1 MAAEHYRAGRLAEA
15 ESLYRSVL
23 DKQPDNV
30 EAIQGLAAVCHQRGR
45 PDEALVLFRR
55 AIALD
60 PNSRVADRHL
70 GRLLEQRGD
79 SEGAAICYRRA
90 ARLRPLDAAA
100 HADLARTLA
109 GQGEVAEAI
118 GHCRRAV
125 ALAPGEAWTH
135 IALGN
140 ALLGEGAVADAS
152 ASYQRALA
160 ISPDLAEAHS
170 NWGDALRR
178 MGRLSEAVAA
188 CERALVLK
196 PELAE
201 AHNNLGNALREQG
214 RLEPAISH
222 YQEALRLKP
231 DWPEVHN
238 NFAIALQ
245 EQGRTAEAVEHYE
258 RALSLNSGFAEVH
271 QNLGSALAQSG
282 RTVDA
287 IAALRRA
294 LALKPD
300 YPEALVQV
308 AHLNGELCDWR
319 HREAE
324 TAQVLDLMRRH
335 PGLVPPFNLQAQQS
349 TPAEQ
354 LLCGQQWSQRIA
366 QGRSPGFTHD
376 RSCPPGKIRLGYLS
390 ADFRDHPVAYAIAET
405 IERHDRTR
413 FEVLGYSYGPDDGSA
428 LRRRLETG
436 FDRFIDLHATGND
449 EAARQ
454 ISTDGVH
461 VLVDLTGYTRLARPR
476 ILVSRPAPI
485 QVNFL
490 GFLGTM
496 GAEFIDY
503 IIVDPFIAPSS
514 QQAFYS
520 EKLVHLAGGWWPAGI
535 RWEIAEDARRRADYG
550 LPEDGFVFCC
560 FNASYKITPPI
571 FDVWMGLL
579 RATPQSVLWLGHADS
594 AVQNNLRR
602 EAAQR
607 GIGAERL
614 VFAAREPMAGYLA
627 RHRHADLFLDTLP
640 YNAVGTAYHAQ
651 LAGLPVLT
659 CAGETFAGR
668 TAGAML
674 LAAEL
679 PELVTFSIEEYERT
693 ALRLAREADL
703 LTGIRQRLARARS
716 SSALFDGER
725 AVRELENAFRECGR
739 TGSAARLRARFRRHH
754 NRRPDYTASPRHS
767 LHCTIQKMRALKSQ
781 ADVISQHAIPVA
793 CERVL
798 KRAVPHCKNALF
810 YRTPHG
816 SEVGSIRPSRT
827 SGQIAGVK
835 RSSDSA
841 DLAGLTDLCALPFKV
856 GT

>member
-1 MAAEHYRAGRLAEA
+1 MSRKNRSAVAAAAEHYRAGRLTEA
-15 ESLYRSVL
+15 ESLYRAVL
-23 DKQPDNV
+23 DQHPDNLD
-30 EAIQGLAAVCHQRGR
+30 AIQGLAVLCHQRGR
-45 PDEALVLFRR
+45 PEEALGLFRR
-55 AIALD
+55 AIAVD
-60 PNSRVADRHL
+60 PDSRVADRQL

-79 SEGAAICYRRA
+79 PVGAAICYRRA
-90 ARLRPLDAAA
+90 ARLRPLDAVAQ
-100 HADLARTLA
+100 ADLARALA

-118 GHCRRAV
+118 GHYRRAV
-125 ALAPGEAWTH
+125 ALAPNDAWTH
-135 IALGN
+135 VALGN

-160 ISPDLAEAHS
+160 IRPDLAEAHS
-170 NWGDALRR
+170 NLGEALRR
-178 MGRLSEAVAA
+178 LGRLGEAVAA
-188 CERALVLK
+188 CERALALS

-201 AHNNLGNALREQG
+201 AHNNLGNAMREEG
-214 RLEPAISH
+214 RLEPALSH
-222 YQEALRLKP
+222 YEQALRLKP

-238 NFAIALQ
+238 NLAIALQ

-258 RALSLNSGFAEVH
+258 RALALNSGLAEVH

-287 IAALRRA
+287 MAALRRA

-324 TAQVLDLMRRH
+324 TSQVLSLMRRR
-335 PGLVPPFNLQAQQS
+335 PGLVPPFNLQAQPS

-354 LLCGQQWSQRIA
+354 LLCAQQWSQRIA

-376 RSCPPGKIRLGYLS
+376 RSGPAPRIRLGYLS

-428 LRRRLETG
+428 LRRRLETA
-436 FDRFIDLHATGND
+436 FDRFIDLQAAGND

-454 ISTDGVH
+454 IHTGAVH
-461 VLVDLTGYTRLARPR
+461 VLIDLTGYTRFGRPR

-503 IIVDPFIAPSS
+503 IILDPFIAPSS
-514 QQAFYS
+514 QERFYS
-520 EKLVHLAGGWWPAGI
+520 EKVVHLTGGWWPAEI
-535 RWEIAEDARRRADYG
+535 RWETAAEARQRTEYG
-550 LPEDGFVFCC
+550 LPEDAFVFCC
-560 FNASYKITPPI
+560 FNTSYKITPPI

-579 RATPQSVLWLGHADS
+579 RAKPDSVLWLGAADS
-594 AVQNNLRR
+594 AVQDNLRR

-607 GIGAERL
+607 GIGPERL
-614 VFAAREPMAGYLA
+614 VFAPREPMAGYLA

-640 YNAVGTAYHAQ
+640 YNAVGTAYHAL

-659 CAGETFAGR
+659 CAGDTFAGR
-668 TAGAML
+668 TAGAIL
-674 LAAEL
+674 LAAGL
-679 PELVTFSIEEYERT
+679 PELVTQSIEEYER
-693 ALRLAREADL
+693 LAIQLAGNADL
-703 LTGIRQRLARARS
+703 LTDIRGRLARARS

-725 AVRELENAFRECGR
+725 AVRELETAFARMWETWLRGEAPKPFSAPTSNR
-739 TGSAARLRARFRRHH
+739 TLG
-754 NRRPDYTASPRHS
+754 
-767 LHCTIQKMRALKSQ
+767 
-781 ADVISQHAIPVA
+781 
-793 CERVL
+793 E
-798 KRAVPHCKNALF
+798 
-810 YRTPHG
+810 
-816 SEVGSIRPSRT
+816 
-827 SGQIAGVK
+827 
-835 RSSDSA
+835 
-841 DLAGLTDLCALPFKV
+841 
-856 GT
+856 

>member
-1 MAAEHYRAGRLAEA
+1 MASGRGAAQGKAHMSSQNRSAVSAAAEHYRAGRLTEA
-15 ESLYRSVL
+15 ESLYRAVL
-23 DKQPDNV
+23 DKHPDDV
-30 EAIQGLAAVCHQRGR
+30 DAIQGLAALCYRRGR
-45 PDEALVLFRR
+45 SDEALTLFRR
-55 AIALD
+55 AITLD
-60 PNSRVADRHL
+60 PDSRIADRQL

-79 SEGAAICYRRA
+79 PEGAAICYRRA

-100 HADLARTLA
+100 QADLARTLA
-109 GQGEVAEAI
+109 GEGGVSDATA
-118 GHCRRAV
+118 HYRRAV
-125 ALAPGEAWTH
+125 SLAPDDAWSY

-140 ALLGEGAVADAS
+140 AGLGEGAVADAL

-170 NWGDALRR
+170 NLGEALRR

-188 CERALVLK
+188 CERALALK
-196 PELAE
+196 PELPE

-222 YQEALRLKP
+222 FEQALRLKP

-238 NFAIALQ
+238 NLAIALQ
-245 EQGRTAEAVEHYE
+245 EQGRTKEAIERYE
-258 RALSLNSGFAEVH
+258 RALSLNSGRAEVY

-287 IAALRRA
+287 VAALRRA

-300 YPEALVQV
+300 YPEVLVQV
-308 AHLNGELCDWR
+308 AHLNAELCDWR

-324 TAQVLDLMRRH
+324 AAQVLNLMRLR

-354 LLCGQQWSQRIA
+354 LLCAEQWSNRIA
-366 QGRSPGFTHD
+366 QGQSPGFTRCFTHD
-376 RSCPPGKIRLGYLS
+376 RSSAPRKIRLGYLS

-413 FEVLGYSYGPDDGSA
+413 FEVLGYSYGPDDRSA
-428 LRRRLETG
+428 LRRRFETD
-436 FDRFIDLHATGND
+436 FDRFIDLRAVGND
-449 EAARQ
+449 EAARH
-454 ISTDGVH
+454 IHTDAVD
-461 VLVDLTGYTRLARPR
+461 VLIDLTGYTRLGRPR

-520 EKLVHLAGGWWPAGI
+520 EKLVHLAGGWWPAEI
-535 RWEIAEDARRRADYG
+535 RWEIAEDSRQRSAYG
-550 LPEDGFVFCC
+550 LPEDAFVFCC
-560 FNASYKITPPI
+560 FNSSYKIAPPI
-571 FDVWMGLL
+571 FSIWMRLL
-579 RATPQSVLWLGHADS
+579 SANPRSVLWLGHADS

-614 VFAAREPMAGYLA
+614 VFAPREPMADYLA

-640 YNAVGTAYHAQ
+640 YNAVGTAYHAL

-668 TAGAML
+668 TAGAIL
-674 LAAEL
+674 LAAGL
-679 PELVTFSIEEYERT
+679 PELVTFSIEDYERLAT
-693 ALRLAREADL
+693 RLACEADL
-703 LTGIRQRLARARS
+703 LTGIRQRLAQARS

-725 AVRELENAFRECGR
+725 AVRELENAFARMLENWLSGEAPKAFSAPPR
-739 TGSAARLRARFRRHH
+739 SPPGLHGESVASSSRAAR
-754 NRRPDYTASPRHS
+754 P
-767 LHCTIQKMRALKSQ
+767 
-781 ADVISQHAIPVA
+781 IPS
-793 CERVL
+793 CE
-798 KRAVPHCKNALF
+798 
-810 YRTPHG
+810 
-816 SEVGSIRPSRT
+816 PSRI
-827 SGQIAGVK
+827 SSPSLPNNPFVQRQIARK
-835 RSSDSA
+835 
-841 DLAGLTDLCALPFKV
+841 
-856 GT
+856 